1 VCHPHPLHQG
11 TMHNKVVHTLARTFE
26 RWGAAAVRFNFRG
39 VGRSQGDYGEGE
51 GEVADA
57 LAVGRWIAQRWAGLP
72 LYMAGF
78 SFGAMVALRVA
89 DTLAA
94 RALVTVAPPAAKL
107 SAAHIAVPRCPWFL
121 LQGDKD
127 QVTPMSDLLPWLADL
142 GRTPELHVVREA
154 GHFFHGRLKEIAVSV
169 ERFLD
174 VLQETHGQ
182 GASDAQ
188 SA

>member
-1 VCHPHPLHQG
+1 
-11 TMHNKVVHTLARTFE
+11 MHNKVVHTLARTFE

-39 VGRSQGDYGEGE
+39 VGRSEGNYGEGE

-57 LAVGRWIAQRWAGLP
+57 LAVGGWIGQRWAGLP

-78 SFGAMVALRVA
+78 SFGAMVALRAA

-107 SAAHIAVPRCPWFL
+107 SAAHIAAPHCPWLL

-127 QVTPMSDLLPWLADL
+127 QVTPMSELVPWLAGL
-142 GRTPELHVVREA
+142 SRAPELHVLREA
-154 GHFFHGRLKEIAVSV
+154 EHFFHGRLGEIAASV

-174 VLQETHGQ
+174 HLQETGER